1 MIFIAILFVCS
12 VPEKSNKDLR
22 NINVAKAE
30 EELTYADKFDV
41 VLVNDNLEEALGR
54 AEKMVADFQ
63 AK

>member
-1 MIFIAILFVCS
+1 M
-12 VPEKSNKDLR
+12 
-22 NINVAKAE
+22 AKAE

-54 AEKMVADFQ
+54 AEQMVADFQ